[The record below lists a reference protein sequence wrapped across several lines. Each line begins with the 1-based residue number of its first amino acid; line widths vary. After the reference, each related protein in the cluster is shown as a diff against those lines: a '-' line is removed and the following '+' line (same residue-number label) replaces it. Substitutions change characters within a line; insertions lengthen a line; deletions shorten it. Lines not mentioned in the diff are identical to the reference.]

1 MTSGISFRQ
10 LSKALRSNIAA
21 VERAANISS
30 VRQCLY
36 CRHISSVTRSR
47 TSQHL
52 QILSSARKTL
62 LQNVRTMF
70 IQTQDTP
77 NPSCLKFIPGVQVLE
92 SGTKDF
98 PNGQTAFCSP
108 LAKQLFRI
116 DGVKAVF
123 FGQDFITITK
133 ADDDMDWGVIKPD
146 VFGAIMDFFATGLPV
161 LTDDQPSPDTAP
173 DEDDDE
179 TVAMIKELLDTRIR
193 PTVQEDGGDIL
204 YMGYEEGIVKLKM
217 QGSCTGCPS
226 STVTLKNGIQNMLQF
241 YIPEVT
247 EVIQVEDEA
256 DEVINSEFEKLEQKL
271 GEKPEPTST

>member
-1 MTSGISFRQ
+1 MSYTLKQKHPSSTELLQISDGMITNQEQVNIYKLQLTDSFSMNAILSNYLVFRV
-10 LSKALRSNIAA
+10 LYIIISSK
-21 VERAANISS
+21 ERAANISS

-133 ADDDMDWGVIKPD
+133 
-146 VFGAIMDFFATGLPV
+146 
-161 LTDDQPSPDTAP
+161 
-173 DEDDDE
+173 
-179 TVAMIKELLDTRIR
+179 
-193 PTVQEDGGDIL
+193 
-204 YMGYEEGIVKLKM
+204 GYEEGIVKLKM